1 MKIINKNTR
10 QNKIKCLNLSLSL
23 SLWRICECKN
33 TIDAARER
41 NTNAA
46 LGIARTISHHL
57 RLRISIGNFLISSSY
72 FLFTLNLNLRSP
84 DVVILSVGYGSNK
97 FLFWTPCH
105 AIIFFFFY
113 CFWFKLLHLSFLV
126 LDLCV
131 LYKCRK
137 WEASKIRRRL
147 RFCDRYIFLF
157 WCIWF
162 GIIWILLFTFK
173 LDLVKFFTN
182 CQFCLFVL
190 EVLQMK
196 KRHWFAN
203 S

>member
-1 MKIINKNTR
+1 MSFGKGIFDFFMKIINKNTR

-23 SLWRICECKN
+23 SLWRLCECKN

-46 LGIARTISHHL
+46 LVIARTISHHL

-105 AIIFFFFY
+105 AIIFFFF
-113 CFWFKLLHLSFLV
+113 LLFLVQATPSIVFGFRSLRFIQMQKVRSVENTETTAFLWSLYFSFLV
-126 LDLCV
+126 YLIWNYLDTFV
-131 LYKCRK
+131 
-137 WEASKIRRRL
+137 
-147 RFCDRYIFLF
+147 YI
-157 WCIWF
+157 
-162 GIIWILLFTFK
+162 
-173 LDLVKFFTN
+173 
-182 CQFCLFVL
+182 
-190 EVLQMK
+190 
-196 KRHWFAN
+196 
-203 S
+203 